1 MFILIVINTPELQ
14 LFLHLASVSFQ
25 VIMNPF
31 YDMNS
36 KIESPNF
43 DRKVMTAA
51 KKHLLG

>member
-1 MFILIVINTPELQ
+1 MYETIP
-14 LFLHLASVSFQ
+14 ASMLYFKVQISVVSLQ

-43 DRKVMTAA
+43 ERKVTVAA
-51 KKHLLG
+51 KRHLLG